1 MGAPPVFGKPPT
13 NGGNV
18 ALGVPGPGVTLGVP
32 GPGVTLGV
40 PGPSVFVGV
49 FVGSGVTLGV
59 PGPGVGVFV
68 GVFVGVL
75 VGVLV
80 GVAVGARQ
88 GELKM
93 LLPSVVKE
101 LLSDM
106 IRPSTVAPETRV
118 TSDDAM
124 RVPTNVV
131 PAAMVAFR
139 LICQNTLQACAV
151 PAMTTEPLNVKSSLI
166 WKTQTSVERPVS
178 VSVPA
183 NIALP
188 V

>member
-18 ALGVPGPGVTLGVP
+18 ALGVP